1 MTEKGGQTEFVEF
14 WYIDGML
21 VVRAGGIV
29 VVEVLP
35 VVVAAQLVTTTGAML
50 VTLASVTG
58 TGTPVPGL
66 VGWPV

>member
-21 VVRAGGIV
+21 VVRAGGMV

-35 VVVAAQLVTTTGAML
+35 VVVAAQLVTTTGVML
-50 VTLASVTG
+50 ATLASVTG
-58 TGTPVPGL
+58 TGAAVPGFGP
-66 VGWPV
+66 VG